1 MSANLLKGRRILVAG
16 AGGLSGQA
24 AARLALRLGAV
35 VGLSDRDANRAL
47 APELSAVGGVVD
59 LRPREDAGVL
69 DDFAADLVLTAPG
82 VPLTGE
88 LFAAARARGLPIRG
102 ESDFGFEMIRRL
114 WFTPPLIIGV
124 TGTDGKSTTT
134 ALLAHLITRATA
146 RYALA
151 CGNIGVPLSDLALY
165 DSADSAGRPLAARRP
180 EALVVELSSFQLELV
195 EKLHPIVGM
204 ILNLADDHLDRYPD
218 RDAYLAAKLNL
229 LLRMRSGDTF
239 FAPPWIVERARA
251 WLKQRYPDERTWPTL
266 RALTPYVQPL
276 EGEAAPP
283 PAEIFYRGAALL
295 PVQDLGLRGVH
306 NVSNMSY
313 ALATLDALEERGFL
327 RVDQERLRAALAE
340 FQGLPHRMELVLK
353 NSRGVVFINDSK
365 ATTVQAAL
373 AAMDSYPERRVMLL
387 CGGRDKGADFAPL
400 GGRPNVRLLPF
411 GEAAGLIAA
420 ATGAPERYD
429 SLETAFEAA
438 LKLAETEKE
447 PPVILLSPACA
458 SYDAFRSYAER
469 GERFRA
475 LVQARFGSFS
485 DD

>member
-1 MSANLLKGRRILVAG
+1 MSATLLKGRRILVAG

-35 VGLSDRDANRAL
+35 VGLSDRDAGREL
-47 APELSAVGGVVD
+47 AADLSGASVMD
-59 LRPREDAGVL
+59 MRPREDAGLL
-69 DDFAADLVLTAPG
+69 DDFSPDLVLTAPG
-82 VPLTGE
+82 VPITGA
-88 LFAAARARGLPIRG
+88 LFAVARERGLPIRG
-102 ESDFGFEMIRRL
+102 ESDFGFEMIRRT
-114 WFTPPLIIGV
+114 WFTPPIVIGV

-146 RYALA
+146 RFALA

-165 DSADSAGRPLAARRP
+165 PSAGSAGRELAPRQP

-218 RDAYLAAKLNL
+218 REAYLAAKLNL
-229 LLRMRSGDTF
+229 LTRMRSGDSL
-239 FAPPWIVERARA
+239 FAPPWITERARA
-251 WLKQRYPDERTWPTL
+251 WLKARLPDERAWPTL
-266 RALTPYVQPL
+266 RALPPYVTPL
-276 EGEAAPP
+276 EGAAVPP
-283 PAEIFYRGAALL
+283 PAEIFYRGAALMS
-295 PVQDLGLRGVH
+295 VQDLGLRGVH
-306 NVSNMSY
+306 NISNMIY
-313 ALATLDALEERGFL
+313 ALAALEALEERGFL
-327 RVDQERLRAALAE
+327 RADRERLRAALGE
-340 FQGLPHRMELVLK
+340 FQGLPHRMELVVK
-353 NSRGVVFINDSK
+353 NSRGLFINDSK

-373 AAMDSYPERRVMLL
+373 AALDSYPDRRVYLL

-400 GGRPNVRLLPF
+400 GGRPNVRILPF

-420 ATGAPERYD
+420 ATGAPDRYV

-438 LKLAETEKE
+438 LKLAETEAE

-475 LVQARFGSFS
+475 LVQARVGSS
-485 DD
+485 ADD

>member
-24 AARLALRLGAV
+24 AARLALRLGAT
-35 VGLSDRDANRAL
+35 VGLSDRDASRAL
-47 APELSAVGGVVD
+47 APELVAGGAIVD
-59 LRPREDAGVL
+59 LRPREDAALL
-69 DDFAADLVLTAPG
+69 DDFGPDLVLTAPG

-88 LFAAARARGLPIRG
+88 LFVAARARGLPIRG

-114 WFTPPLIIGV
+114 WFTPPLVVGV

-134 ALLAHLITRATA
+134 ALLARLISSATA

-151 CGNIGVPLSDLALY
+151 CGNIGVPLSDLALFE
-165 DSADSAGRPLAARRP
+165 STDSAGRAPAVRQP

-218 RDAYLAAKLNL
+218 REAYLAAKLNL
-229 LLRMRSGDTF
+229 LTRMRSGDSF

-251 WLKQRYPDERTWPTL
+251 WLRARSPDERTWPSL
-266 RALTPYVQPL
+266 RALAPYVQPL
-276 EGEAAPP
+276 EGEAVPP
-283 PAEIFYRGAALL
+283 PAEIFYRGAALM
-295 PVQDLGLRGVH
+295 PVADLGLSGVH
-306 NVSNMSY
+306 NISNVVY
-313 ALATLDALEERGFL
+313 ALAALEALEERGFV
-327 RVDQERLRAALAE
+327 RVQRERLRAALVE
-340 FQGLPHRMELVLK
+340 FQGLPHRMERLLN
-353 NSRGVVFINDSK
+353 NSHGLFINDSK

-373 AAMDSYPERRVMLL
+373 AAVASYADRRVYLL
-387 CGGRDKGADFAPL
+387 CGGRDKGADFGPL
-400 GGRPNVRLLPF
+400 GGRPNVRLFPF
-411 GEAAGLIAA
+411 GEAAGLIAG
-420 ATGAPERYD
+420 ATGVDERYA

-475 LVQARFGSFS
+475 LVQARFGSS
-485 DD
+485 ADD